1 MSDTEEQ
8 IMEMKMNTYHPS
20 QKKAILKYR
29 DANRT
34 KYNAYQKEL
43 YVKMKQDH
51 PDYLDKRREQMRL
64 AYVKRKEAKLNASTQ
79 ALPKTEGA

>member
-8 IMEMKMNTYHPS
+8 IMEMKKNTYHPS
-20 QKKAILKYR
+20 QK
-29 DANRT
+29 N
-34 KYNAYQKEL
+34 NAYQKEL

-79 ALPKTEGA
+79 ALPKTEGAKRKN

>member
-1 MSDTEEQ
+1 MSDTEKQ
-8 IMEMKMNTYHPS
+8 IMEMKKNTYHPS

-34 KYNAYQKEL
+34 KYNAYQKVL
-43 YVKMKQDH
+43 YVKMKQGH

-64 AYVKRKEAKLNASTQ
+64 SYIKIKEAKLASQASETQ
-79 ALPKTEGA
+79 EA